1 MNTKEEV
8 KHEIDRIYNQIGRV
22 DVSGWGFSS
31 LHLPLRKEHYN
42 KYLLWQLRKFLYR
55 WYNMEKNGLKFD
67 KQLNRAI
74 EKTKLKIKYVKVN

>member
-55 WYNMEKNGLKFD
+55 
-67 KQLNRAI
+67 
-74 EKTKLKIKYVKVN
+74 